1 MYMYLEH
8 MIRTSIT
15 CAQRPVIM
23 ICRLRIHVITCKM
36 IVRVFFACFVR
47 INRDILDKDEKFDIP
62 KAADSH
68 ITTSVFDNEV
78 VK

>member
-1 MYMYLEH
+1 
-8 MIRTSIT
+8 MIIDQ
-15 CAQRPVIM
+15 AIY
-23 ICRLRIHVITCKM
+23 ICLG
-36 IVRVFFACFVR
+36 VRYWDGFMFTLFYH

>member
-1 MYMYLEH
+1 MFTLFYH
-8 MIRTSIT
+8 
-15 CAQRPVIM
+15 
-23 ICRLRIHVITCKM
+23 
-36 IVRVFFACFVR
+36 